1 MDTTPP
7 KRKYD
12 ASLDDDDSVDNN
24 SDQPERTGKKLKALK
39 ESGFNF
45 GVAVAADGHTPHISA
60 PVWGHVLDYM
70 PYQEVR
76 SALLVGKVIANDAV
90 KHVHTLSFMESY
102 QLDGPSCRRFANV
115 EDVNILCLVEK
126 GEISV
131 LCAATSVRMAP
142 VLTNFPKLK
151 WVFAGGWN
159 DALPNAR
166 YGFSTF
172 SNYRI
177 LYSPPNSETN
187 NSETNERRKQ
197 KDIFKDLMKSLLGP
211 FQARMLSPS
220 LALEG
225 LDRGFWEDFCEE
237 LDENVGACAFCR
249 NLISTLPLNFLVD
262 RPGMTQCF
270 DEEEYYRM
278 LRKRSNVKK
287 AMDGVSAKRL
297 LDTLLAGRDPIIGY
311 LYLETEN
318 ESDGDESE
326 LAVRLQGMGVT
337 DELHEGIKVQYVDDR
352 GMDELDRVISLGFD
366 PKAISKADLYG
377 EFCIGQDDR
386 EYDVFAK
393 CTFDA
398 LVSRGFAFDAKDL
411 IVLDERSGPGLRRL
425 PALIRRTG
433 NDSE

>member
-90 KHVHTLSFMESY
+90 KHVHTLSFTKSN
-102 QLDGPSCRRFANV
+102 QLDGPSCRRFSNV

-126 GEISV
+126 EKESL
-131 LCAATSVRMAP
+131 LCAATSVRMVP

-159 DALPNAR
+159 YAAPNAQ
-166 YGFSTF
+166 YGFTF
-172 SNYRI
+172 SKYRSV
-177 LYSPPNSETN
+177 YRPP
-187 NSETNERRKQ
+187 SETNERRKQ
-197 KDIFKDLMKSLLGP
+197 KGIFKDLMKSLLGA

-220 LALEG
+220 LVLEG
-225 LDRGFWEDFCEE
+225 LDQGFSDDLCEDQ
-237 LDENVGACAFCR
+237 DENVGACAFCR
-249 NLISTLPLNFLVD
+249 NLISALPLNFLVL
-262 RPGMTQCF
+262 RPGITHCF
-270 DEEEYYRM
+270 GEEEYYRM

-287 AMDGVSAKRL
+287 FMDNASAKKF
-297 LDTLLAGRDPIIGY
+297 
-311 LYLETEN
+311 LYTFLPVMPSSVILFWKRMKTRVN
-318 ESDGDESE
+318 WK
-326 LAVRLQGMGVT
+326 T
-337 DELHEGIKVQYVDDR
+337 DYKVW
-352 GMDELDRVISLGFD
+352 E
-366 PKAISKADLYG
+366 
-377 EFCIGQDDR
+377 
-386 EYDVFAK
+386 
-393 CTFDA
+393 
-398 LVSRGFAFDAKDL
+398 
-411 IVLDERSGPGLRRL
+411 
-425 PALIRRTG
+425 
-433 NDSE
+433 